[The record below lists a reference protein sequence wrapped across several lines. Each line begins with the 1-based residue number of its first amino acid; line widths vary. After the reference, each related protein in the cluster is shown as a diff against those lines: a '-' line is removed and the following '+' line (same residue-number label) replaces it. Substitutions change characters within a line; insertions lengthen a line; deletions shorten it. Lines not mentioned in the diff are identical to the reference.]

1 MRSSAMAF
9 GAQFL
14 SDFRAARVTPTN
26 LVLNVTL
33 KCPLKCSHCC
43 FSSDMFHG
51 GHLSAAD
58 VHRCIQ
64 QAAQIPSMEIIHFVG
79 GDPMLHADIVADA
92 VALAAS
98 LGLRAGITTSAF
110 WAKSPAR
117 ATAAVRQLRAA
128 GLTEMTLSYD
138 DPHAEFV
145 PLNFIANAVAAAR
158 ECGLLL
164 RIAVVVEAG
173 SKITAASLR
182 ADLGLQDEP
191 GINIYETVAN
201 STGRGEGTDEDTQA
215 GRVRHASAYRGPCES
230 VLHTVTVDHEGGIRP
245 CCGVLPHYDSL
256 KVGHIAKEGIEAAM
270 QAAADDPL
278 YRWIRLEGPVA
289 ILAAVTAADPVPMR
303 VEDFDGICTA
313 CDRIF
318 RSPELLAR
326 VREAA
331 EARRGQIETCE
342 ILLDGQAASA
352 NLVAAQ

>member
-1 MRSSAMAF
+1 MAL
-9 GAQFL
+9 GAQYL
-14 SDFRAARVTPTN
+14 SDFRAARVTPTS

-58 VHRCIQ
+58 VHRCIG
-64 QAAQIPSMEIIHFVG
+64 QAAQIPSMEIVHFVG

-138 DPHAEFV
+138 DPHAAFV
-145 PLNFIANAVAAAR
+145 PLSFIANAVAAAR

-164 RIAVVVEAG
+164 RIAVVVE
-173 SKITAASLR
+173 SSSRITAASLR

-201 STGRGEGTDEDTQA
+201 STGRGADTDEDTQA
-215 GRVRHASAYRGPCES
+215 GRVQHASAYRGPCES

-331 EARRGQIETCE
+331 EARHGQIETCE

>member
-1 MRSSAMAF
+1 
-9 GAQFL
+9 
-14 SDFRAARVTPTN
+14 
-26 LVLNVTL
+26 
-33 KCPLKCSHCC
+33 
-43 FSSDMFHG
+43 
-51 GHLSAAD
+51 
-58 VHRCIQ
+58 
-64 QAAQIPSMEIIHFVG
+64 
-79 GDPMLHADIVADA
+79 MLHADIVADA

-145 PLNFIANAVAAAR
+145 PLNFIANAVAAVR

-215 GRVRHASAYRGPCES
+215 GRLHHASAYRGPCES

>member
-1 MRSSAMAF
+1 
-9 GAQFL
+9 
-14 SDFRAARVTPTN
+14 
-26 LVLNVTL
+26 
-33 KCPLKCSHCC
+33 
-43 FSSDMFHG
+43 
-51 GHLSAAD
+51 
-58 VHRCIQ
+58 
-64 QAAQIPSMEIIHFVG
+64 
-79 GDPMLHADIVADA
+79 MLHADIVADA

-201 STGRGEGTDEDTQA
+201 STGRGDGTDEDTQA
-215 GRVRHASAYRGPCES
+215 GRVHHASAYRGPCES

-331 EARRGQIETCE
+331 EARHGQIETCE

>member
-1 MRSSAMAF
+1 MAF

-14 SDFRAARVTPTN
+14 SDFHAARVTPTN

-51 GHLSAAD
+51 GHLSAED
-58 VHRCIQ
+58 VHRCIR
-64 QAAQIPSMEIIHFVG
+64 QAAEIPSMEIVHFVG

-110 WAKSPAR
+110 WAKSHAR
-117 ATAAVRQLRAA
+117 ATEAVRRLRAA

-145 PLNFIANAVAAAR
+145 PLNFIANAVTAAR

-173 SKITAASLR
+173 SKITATSLR

-201 STGRGEGTDEDTQA
+201 STGRGEGSDEDTQA
-215 GRVRHASAYRGPCES
+215 GRVHHSSAYRGPCES

-256 KVGHIAKEGIEAAM
+256 KVGHIEKEGIGAAM
-270 QAAADDPL
+270 RAAADDPL

-289 ILAAVTAADPVPMR
+289 ILAAVTAHDPVPMR
-303 VEDFDGICTA
+303 AEDFDGICTA

-318 RSPELLAR
+318 RSPTLLAR

-331 EARRGQIETCE
+331 EERRSQIETCE
-342 ILLDGQAASA
+342 ILLDGQPAPA
-352 NLVAAQ
+352 NIVAVP